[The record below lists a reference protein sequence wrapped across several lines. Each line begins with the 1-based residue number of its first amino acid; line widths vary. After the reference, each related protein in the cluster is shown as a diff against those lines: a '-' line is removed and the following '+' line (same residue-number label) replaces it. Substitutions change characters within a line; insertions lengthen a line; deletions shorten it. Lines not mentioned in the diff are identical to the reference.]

1 MILKFTRITAARYV
15 VAACVVSTLAAPLTT
30 AFADDAVNGETSKPT
45 KSVAKNA
52 PSANRVDVMIYQVQ
66 PGDAVERIA
75 RRFDLQIQTL
85 LSANPKVAKPPHL
98 LQIGQT
104 LVIPPSDGVFY
115 SIQSGD
121 TLEAIALKF
130 KSSSQTIVGF
140 APNGIVDANV
150 LSVGAMIFIPSG
162 ATSDAPGS
170 PALVST
176 KDDAATSTFIW
187 PADGPVTRGFSG
199 WHPGLDIA
207 CRMGTPVVASADGTV
222 IRAGWDNMGYGWMVW
237 IEHDN
242 GYKTLYAHL
251 SRYDVDAGQIVRQG
265 QLIGLSGNSGNS
277 LGPHLH
283 FEISLNGAKQ
293 NVMRLLP

>member
-15 VAACVVSTLAAPLTT
+15 FAACVLLTLAAPLTT
-30 AFADDAVNGETSKPT
+30 AFADDADNGETSKLT
-45 KSVAKNA
+45 NAVAKNA
-52 PSANRVDVMIYQVQ
+52 PSANRVDVTTYQVQ

-75 RRFDLQIQTL
+75 RRFNLQIHTL

-150 LSVGAMIFIPSG
+150 LSVGAKIFIPSN
-162 ATSDAPGS
+162 ASIDAPDL
-170 PALVST
+170 PAPVST
-176 KDDAATSTFIW
+176 KDVAATSTFIW
-187 PADGPVTRGFSG
+187 PADGTVTRGFSG
-199 WHPGLDIA
+199 WHPGLDIG
-207 CRMGTPVVASADGTV
+207 CPMGTPIVAADDGTV

-251 SRYDVDAGQIVRQG
+251 SRYDVDVGQIVRQG

-293 NVMRLLP
+293 NVTGLLP